1 MVRQRNISYVTA
13 PTGIGNRIIPMGNVL
28 SLASE
33 LNCRPVM
40 FWTAAPVLG
49 GASFGDLFDTTDL
62 PFELV
67 EKRKTSILNT
77 VIFRFRYFH
86 FRRREIHKRAM
97 HKMRSPLIRLQYDKW
112 IRLEL
117 DDNRQYQAFRD
128 RPSTDL
134 LKYSRILITG
144 SRILS
149 YAYDLSWL
157 KPAAHIAPYIVEL
170 KKQFAPNTVGVHIR
184 GTDYIRQPPIEAII
198 EKMHTEVELD
208 PQVKFFFASDGDKRG
223 RKVVDTFGDRLI
235 VYKHTR
241 NTERK
246 TIQGQENAVVDLFGL
261 AATSRIIG
269 MRFSTFASLA
279 ALIGNK
285 PLLSHHYTRDY
296 ASY

>member
-1 MVRQRNISYVTA
+1 MVRQRSISYVTA
-13 PTGIGNRIIPMGNVL
+13 PTGIGNRIIPMGNAL

-33 LNCRPVM
+33 LNYRPVM
-40 FWTAAPVLG
+40 FWTASPVLG
-49 GASFGDLFDTTDL
+49 GASFGDLFDPTDL

-67 EKRKTSILNT
+67 EERKASILGTIVFHNYG
-77 VIFRFRYFH
+77 FRSYKAMGAISKI
-86 FRRREIHKRAM
+86 RR
-97 HKMRSPLIRLQYDKW
+97 PLLRLRYDKW
-112 IRLEL
+112 IRFIH
-117 DDNRQYQAFRD
+117 DDNRKYQAFRD
-128 RPSTDL
+128 RPVTDL
-134 LKYSRILITG
+134 LKYSRILITS

-184 GTDYIRQPPIEAII
+184 GTDYIHHPPIKRII

-208 PQVKFFFASDGDKRG
+208 PQVKFFFASDGDERG

-235 VYKHTR
+235 VYKHMR
-241 NTERK
+241 HTERK

-269 MRFSTFASLA
+269 MRFSSFAALA

-285 PLLSHHYTRDY
+285 PLLSHYYKRY
-296 ASY
+296 

>member
-1 MVRQRNISYVTA
+1 
-13 PTGIGNRIIPMGNVL
+13 MGNVL

-40 FWTAAPVLG
+40 FWTVSPVLG

-67 EKRKTSILNT
+67 EGCKASILNT
-77 VIFRFRYFH
+77 IIFRFRHFYFE
-86 FRRREIHKRAM
+86 RREIHKRAM
-97 HKMRSPLIRLQYDKW
+97 HKMRSPLIRLPYDKW
-112 IRLEL
+112 VRLER
-117 DDNRQYQAFRD
+117 DENSQYQAFRD
-128 RPSTDL
+128 RPGTDL

-184 GTDYIRQPPIEAII
+184 GTDHITHPPIEGVI

-208 PQVKFFFASDGDKRG
+208 PQVKFFFASDGDERG

-235 VYKHTR
+235 VHKHTR
-241 NTERK
+241 HTERE
-246 TIQGQENAVVDLFGL
+246 TIQGQLDAVVDLFGL

-269 MRFSTFASLA
+269 MRYTTFATLA

-285 PLLSHHYTRDY
+285 PLLSHYYTRY
-296 ASY
+296 CTAY